1 MSAASGEPGG
11 YRVSYTGRAQERLV
25 ELAAVAKARGDGED
39 YLAALRE
46 FDRRLRVYPQFG
58 DPLADLL
65 AGAGQVR
72 LGAVQP
78 LAMRYGVFEARK
90 LVLVGALPVLL
101 GRRAEGLRPA

>member
-1 MSAASGEPGG
+1 MSAASGEPAG

-25 ELAAVAKARGDGED
+25 ELAAVAKARGDGEE

-72 LGAVQP
+72 LGAAWGGATPGDAVRGVRSAETGTGGG
-78 LAMRYGVFEARK
+78 LAGPTWTS
-90 LVLVGALPVLL
+90 G
-101 GRRAEGLRPA
+101 